1 MKRKLFA
8 LAAAAVFGVMSVG
21 ALAACDGKTSAPPPH
36 VCEHVCPEPDCG
48 KCLDAECA
56 DPVCA
61 DKCGGHETPTPPP
74 PHVCEHVCP
83 EPDCGKCL
91 DAECAD
97 PVCADKCDGHET
109 PTPPDEHECGHVCPE
124 PDCGKCLDAECAD
137 PVCADKCGGHIF
149 TVTFELDGGLGAV
162 DGASYKPGD
171 TFELPTGD
179 GLTKEACTLIG
190 WTDGTTE
197 YELGEQYEMP
207 DENVVFT
214 AVWEEWAA
222 YEFGVIDK
230 NVSFMSGVGGKYS
243 VNDGYIGNVA
253 KNFGSVMVFD
263 VNADTAGK
271 ALLYFTVCDRPGEFV
286 FDDAY
291 TLKVNGATVQ
301 SSADMSQSSQNW
313 DNFRDYMIAEIDLVE
328 GGNTIMISVKD
339 TGEADLAGNVKGIT
353 LKSETIEC
361 SFPDRTWSE
370 ETALDAL
377 VGGILNTG
385 VHTTAA
391 VNGGENCIG
400 QMNFKDRYATFRVK
414 SDADV
419 RAALYLNVSNYND
432 NYFFDEA
439 FELYINGKRLT
450 SGVVMPSGKTQWTE
464 YDLIRIGLI
473 DLQANEPAE
482 ITLIGKEKDYNVRG
496 IKLVTENACNIAL
509 TDDALY
515 GYASAWDNTDI
526 SFVTEDGGN
535 KAVTQGVT
543 IGGGVMIDN
552 GGAWLG
558 GISGNANATISFT
571 VNAAEATRS
580 VMYLNVSYHGD
591 YLFNQSFELLVN
603 GRSVFSCSRV
613 PTGGTVW
620 TQFADMAIAEIA
632 LDKGDNTIEIRNIS
646 SDGGKGCNIA
656 GATFKSELAGVTLKS

>member
-8 LAAAAVFGVMSVG
+8 LVAAAVFGVMSVG
-21 ALAACDGKTSAPPPH
+21 ALAACDGKTPTPPPH
-36 VCEHVCPEPDCG
+36 TCEHVCPEPDCG
-48 KCLDAECA
+48 KCLDADCD

-61 DKCGGHETPTPPP
+61 DKCE
-74 PHVCEHVCP
+74 
-83 EPDCGKCL
+83 
-91 DAECAD
+91 
-97 PVCADKCDGHET
+97 
-109 PTPPDEHECGHVCPE
+109 
-124 PDCGKCLDAECAD
+124 
-137 PVCADKCGGHIF
+137 GHIF
-149 TVTFELDGGLGAV
+149 TVTFELDGGTGTV
-162 DGASYKPGD
+162 VGASYKPGD

-230 NVSFMSGVGGKYS
+230 NVSFMSGTGGKYS

-253 KNFGSVMVFD
+253 KNFGSAMVFG

-291 TLKVNGATVQ
+291 TLKVNGVTVQ

-313 DNFRDYMIAEIDLVE
+313 DNFRDYMIAEVDLAE
-328 GGNTIMISVKD
+328 GNNSITISVKD

-370 ETALDAL
+370 ETMLDAL
-377 VGGILNTG
+377 DGGNLNTG
-385 VHTTAA
+385 VHTTAT

-439 FELYINGKRLT
+439 FELYVNGKRLT

-464 YDLIRIGLI
+464 YDIIRIGLI

-482 ITLIGKEKDYNVRG
+482 ITLIGKEKDYNIRG

-526 SFVTEDGGN
+526 SFVTEDG
-535 KAVTQGVT
+535 KVPTPGVEV
-543 IGGGVMIDN
+543 GGGVEIDKD
-552 GGAWLG
+552 GAWLG
-558 GISGNANATISFT
+558 NISGNANATISFT
-571 VNAAEATRS
+571 VSAAEATRS

-620 TQFADMAIAEIA
+620 TQFADMAIAEIS

-656 GATFKSELAGVTLKS
+656 GASFKSELAGVTLKS

>member
-8 LAAAAVFGVMSVG
+8 LAVAAVFGVMSVG
-21 ALAACDGKTSAPPPH
+21 ALAACDGEKSAPPPH

-48 KCLDAECA
+48 KCLDADCA

-61 DKCGGHETPTPPP
+61 DKC
-74 PHVCEHVCP
+74 V
-83 EPDCGKCL
+83 
-91 DAECAD
+91 
-97 PVCADKCDGHET
+97 GHET
-109 PTPPDEHECGHVCPE
+109 PTPPDEHVCEHVCHE

-149 TVTFELDGGLGAV
+149 TVTFELDGGAGAV

-313 DNFRDYMIAEIDLVE
+313 DNFRDYMIAEVDLAE
-328 GGNTIMISVKD
+328 GSNTVMISVKD
-339 TGEADLAGNVKGIT
+339 TGEADLAGNVKSIT
-353 LKSETIEC
+353 LKSDTVVC
-361 SFPDRTWSE
+361 SFPDKTWNE
-370 ETALDAL
+370 ETMLDAL
-377 VGGILNTG
+377 DGANLNTG
-385 VHTTAA
+385 VHTTAK
-391 VNGGENCIG
+391 VNDGENCIG
-400 QMNFKDRYATFRVK
+400 QMNLTDRYATFRVK

-419 RAALYLNVSNYND
+419 RAALYLNVSNYNEKY
-432 NYFFDEA
+432 YFFNEA

-482 ITLIGKEKDYNVRG
+482 ITLIGKEKDYNIRG

-526 SFVTEDGGN
+526 SFVTEDG
-535 KAVTQGVT
+535 KVPTPGVEV
-543 IGGGVMIDN
+543 GGGVEIDS

-558 GISGNANATISFT
+558 NISGNANATIRFT
-571 VNAAEATRS
+571 VSAAEATRS

-620 TQFADMAIAEIA
+620 TQFADMAIAEIS

-656 GATFKSELAGVTLKS
+656 GASFKSELAGVTLKS

>member
-21 ALAACDGKTSAPPPH
+21 ALAACDGKKSAPPPH
-36 VCEHVCPEPDCG
+36 VCE
-48 KCLDAECA
+48 
-56 DPVCA
+56 
-61 DKCGGHETPTPPP
+61 
-74 PHVCEHVCP
+74 
-83 EPDCGKCL
+83 
-91 DAECAD
+91 
-97 PVCADKCDGHET
+97 
-109 PTPPDEHECGHVCPE
+109 HVCPE

-149 TVTFELDGGLGAV
+149 TVTFELDGGAGAV

-271 ALLYFTVCDRPGEFV
+271 ALLYFTVCDRQGEFV

-313 DNFRDYMIAEIDLVE
+313 DNFRDYMIAEVDLVE

-370 ETALDAL
+370 ETMLDAL
-377 VGGILNTG
+377 DGGNLNTG
-385 VHTTAA
+385 VHTTAT

-400 QMNFKDRYATFRVK
+400 QMNLTDRYAAFRVK
-414 SDADV
+414 SDADT
-419 RAALYLNVSNYND
+419 RAALYLNVSNYNEK
-432 NYFFDEA
+432 YFFDEA

-450 SGVVMPSGKTQWTE
+450 SGVVMPNGKTQWTE

-482 ITLIGKEKDYNVRG
+482 ITLIGREKDYNIRG
-496 IKLVTENACNIAL
+496 IKLVTESACNIAL

-543 IGGGVMIDN
+543 VGGGVMIDN

-571 VNAAEATRS
+571 VSAAEATRS

-620 TQFADMAIAEIA
+620 TQFADMAIAEIS

-656 GATFKSELAGVTLKS
+656 GASFKSELAGVTLKS

>member
-1 MKRKLFA
+1 
-8 LAAAAVFGVMSVG
+8 
-21 ALAACDGKTSAPPPH
+21 
-36 VCEHVCPEPDCG
+36 
-48 KCLDAECA
+48 
-56 DPVCA
+56 
-61 DKCGGHETPTPPP
+61 
-74 PHVCEHVCP
+74 
-83 EPDCGKCL
+83 
-91 DAECAD
+91 
-97 PVCADKCDGHET
+97 
-109 PTPPDEHECGHVCPE
+109 
-124 PDCGKCLDAECAD
+124 
-137 PVCADKCGGHIF
+137 
-149 TVTFELDGGLGAV
+149 
-162 DGASYKPGD
+162 
-171 TFELPTGD
+171 
-179 GLTKEACTLIG
+179 
-190 WTDGTTE
+190 
-197 YELGEQYEMP
+197 MP

-370 ETALDAL
+370 ETMLNALDGAN
-377 VGGILNTG
+377 LNTG
-385 VHTTAA
+385 VHTTAK
-391 VNGGENCIG
+391 VNDGENCIG
-400 QMNFKDRYATFRVK
+400 QMNLTDRYATFRVK

-419 RAALYLNVSNYND
+419 RAALYLNVSNYNEKY
-432 NYFFDEA
+432 YFFNEA

-482 ITLIGKEKDYNVRG
+482 ITLIGKEKDYNIRG

-526 SFVTEDGGN
+526 SFVKEDGGN

-543 IGGGVMIDN
+543 VGGGVMIDN

-571 VNAAEATRS
+571 VSAAEATRS

-620 TQFADMAIAEIA
+620 TQFADMAIAEIS

-656 GATFKSELAGVTLKS
+656 GASFKSELAGVTLKS